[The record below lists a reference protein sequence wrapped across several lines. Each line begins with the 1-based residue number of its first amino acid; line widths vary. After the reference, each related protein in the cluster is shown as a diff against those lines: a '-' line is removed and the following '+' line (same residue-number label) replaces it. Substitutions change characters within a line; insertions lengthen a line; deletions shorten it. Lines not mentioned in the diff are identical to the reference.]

1 MKNRWRYSLP
11 ACLAASLAYREAVV
25 QLYPI
30 NDLAFHLWQYPS
42 FLGHYAIGVT
52 LASFY
57 ANRKM
62 PVAKFNSS
70 FPSLIAVTSLLLS
83 QYLIGSIYSIDNNKA
98 AFPVVLFALEY
109 GALIYFVLTSPSASR
124 VRSAFTNRVAISAG
138 KISYSTYTWHLPI
151 ELGLYQLGLPALA
164 WAAISTALALTVASW
179 SFRNLE
185 TPFLEVRNRFLAVK
199 GLGTSPIRI
208 GKDL

>member
-1 MKNRWRYSLP
+1 M
-11 ACLAASLAYREAVV
+11 
-25 QLYPI
+25 
-30 NDLAFHLWQYPS
+30 
-42 FLGHYAIGVT
+42 
-52 LASFY
+52 
-57 ANRKM
+57 
-62 PVAKFNSS
+62 
-70 FPSLIAVTSLLLS
+70 IAVTSLLLS

-185 TPFLEVRNRFLAVK
+185 TPFLELRNRFLAVK
-199 GLGTSPIRI
+199 GWGQALSESERICDEVSVMPVSP
-208 GKDL
+208 DLVRFTF

>member
-1 MKNRWRYSLP
+1 MMAPYLLGSVYSTRN
-11 ACLAASLAYREAVV
+11 Y
-25 QLYPI
+25 Q
-30 NDLAFHLWQYPS
+30 
-42 FLGHYAIGVT
+42 
-52 LASFY
+52 
-57 ANRKM
+57 
-62 PVAKFNSS
+62 
-70 FPSLIAVTSLLLS
+70 
-83 QYLIGSIYSIDNNKA
+83 A

-109 GALIYFVLTSPSASR
+109 GSLIYFVLTSPSASR

-185 TPFLEVRNRFLAVK
+185 TPFL
-199 GLGTSPIRI
+199 
-208 GKDL
+208 